1 MPEAPGGILGA
12 LGVGAQRH
20 AAHVRQLLER
30 LEPAADQVEAV
41 DDGLLGGVL
50 GNDGLVG
57 HECILDLRELTDASG
72 VTAAD
77 VAKRLIDYGFHAP
90 TLSFPVAGT
99 LMVEPTESEDL
110 EEIERFITA
119 MIAIRAE
126 IQQVADGAF
135 SAEDSPLRNAPH
147 TAPTLAAST
156 WDRPYSREQAAF
168 PVPSLHVDKYFPPVS
183 RIDGAAGDRNLICS
197 CPPIEEFA
205 H

>member
-1 MPEAPGGILGA
+1 M
-12 LGVGAQRH
+12 
-20 AAHVRQLLER
+20 
-30 LEPAADQVEAV
+30 
-41 DDGLLGGVL
+41 
-50 GNDGLVG
+50 
-57 HECILDLRELTDASG
+57 
-72 VTAAD
+72 
-77 VAKRLIDYGFHAP
+77 AKRLIDYGFHAP